1 MDRLALHRCA
11 RRAWALLFWTLLACL
26 AMGCATSAP
35 GERRWSIVRLR
46 DGRGLMVRDVER
58 GATMVTGRDG
68 HDRAVEFSTENTV
81 RIDPM
86 PVPAAGAAQAEAPRV
101 DRGAGVRFAAVVP
114 LAMLAG
120 TGVGVA
126 TSALFL
132 PLPPLAIA
140 MPLVIVPPVSAAI
153 ISAIG
158 FDLGGRGTLLATTL
172 ALYGGFL
179 LQGLVVVGGIAA
191 TPVAGDIAAPIRTA
205 AIVAAATAPL
215 PYVFGW
221 LGYEASGRQRS
232 TAQRAA
238 LGLPLCAHTGGVTHC
253 SWGARF

>member
-1 MDRLALHRCA
+1 
-11 RRAWALLFWTLLACL
+11 
-26 AMGCATSAP
+26 
-35 GERRWSIVRLR
+35 
-46 DGRGLMVRDVER
+46 MVRDVER
-58 GATMVTGRDG
+58 GATAVMGRDG
-68 HDRAVEFSTENTV
+68 HDRPVEFSTENTV

-86 PVPAAGAAQAEAPRV
+86 PERAAGTTQGDEPRAPRV

-114 LAMLAG
+114 LVMLAG

-140 MPLVIVPPVSAAI
+140 MPFVIVPPVSAAL

-158 FDLGGRGTLLATTL
+158 GDLGGRGTFLSTTL
-172 ALYGGFL
+172 ALYGGFA
-179 LQGLVVVGGIAA
+179 LQVLAVGGGIAA
-191 TPVAGDIAAPIRTA
+191 TPVAGDISAPVRTA

-221 LGYEASGRQRS
+221 LGYEMSGRQRS
-232 TAQRAA
+232 IAPRMAA
-238 LGLPLCAHTGGVTHC
+238 SLPLCAHSAGVTHC